1 MEKLLVVIKMTK
13 YTKYTEKNNSFVF
26 ENDDD
31 GIGIIYWDEIK
42 MDYKKETLTSFVKKM
57 NEESKFEWEYWNI
70 DEDEE

>member
-31 GIGIIYWDEIK
+31 GIGRIYWDEIK